1 MITSDPR
8 LNKKEWPKYRTIAE
22 RRQANQKNWAINPVN
37 QLVRRAEEHN
47 AKLDVQ
53 AEITSVLKG
62 QPSLTKLRHIMAS
75 PDMPLHRRIEAAET
89 IIGYELG
96 PGAAAGIEPHELA
109 SDSYQFLRT
118 VTETTDVPESLMFRA
133 LKAIAS
139 VENARAAIRDAGDT
153 LTTKRQCLIDLVNA
167 ERRRW
172 LAQHG
177 RWPAGREPWF
187 LDPTDTFNWPP
198 GWPGMWMWPL
208 PTIGST
214 YAKNTAASLTTFR
227 SMLRSIRATNRDDQW
242 EHTQRLQDA

>member
-1 MITSDPR
+1 
-8 LNKKEWPKYRTIAE
+8 
-22 RRQANQKNWAINPVN
+22 
-37 QLVRRAEEHN
+37 
-47 AKLDVQ
+47 
-53 AEITSVLKG
+53 
-62 QPSLTKLRHIMAS
+62 MAS

-96 PGAAAGIEPHELA
+96 PGAAAGIEPEHLA

-153 LTTKRQCLIDLVNA
+153 LTTKRQCLIDLANA

-172 LAQHG
+172 LAQHNQ
-177 RWPAGREPWF
+177 WPAGRETWA
-187 LDPTDTFNWPP
+187 LNTSDTFDWPP

-208 PTIGST
+208 PTIGSH
-214 YAKNTAASLTTFR
+214 YAKNTTASLQAFR
-227 SMLRSIRATNRDDQW
+227 TMLRSIRATNRPDDW
-242 EHTQRLQDA
+242 ELTQRLVTPSRLYSPAV